1 MSGDGDIREDGDS
14 REDGHAVRPGATAGR
29 HPTTAGDDA
38 PADRWYCGPPGQR
51 RAYAVD
57 DLGGVEGGQGLV
69 VRAER
74 RTFAGDAIGYTGAAS
89 LKLTTERRPQ
99 RVALLRDRW
108 AQLARI
114 EHPNVVRALEVFE
127 GPGLFRTE
135 CPPDTADDVLYVAA
149 GWVEGRCLRG
159 VAPLDPPAAFGLAR
173 DVAAGLDALHAH
185 GLLHRDVHPGN
196 VVVDDVDR
204 AVIIDLGS
212 ARPDDGGTT
221 TTVAGALG
229 FIPPETLHATG
240 GAAADRWGLGM
251 VTVFALLGHPQGT
264 MSRAGLEAELGSALA
279 GIDNPRGAVDLLCAL
294 TDPDPARRPLDTAR
308 WAADLTACLDSSRRR
323 RRVPVPLAVA
333 AGAIGLVAAGAVLA
347 SLLDDDATTAEDVGS
362 ASAQPAS
369 TTPTCTPVTAGAG
382 GTSAALAGAVAR
394 LAPGGCAGGP
404 AERFVDAEVQPLTD
418 ATGQPDGVVVL
429 PPSGKGVRL
438 NDTMWASYRE
448 IAGKTSPQNAAIFG
462 GYPVAVEQPTDP
474 DAVVIRLDAGGLVIG
489 RRADTQMFWLPTHV
503 LDLWEAHGGLTG
515 ELGFPTTNPYFVG
528 GQLHLDFEH
537 GYMQAEMRDF
547 ASLLL
552 GAEVDTAVVLDGT
565 EAAAPLRDTEIGEHI
580 VRQTSGSAW
589 WVDADG
595 ARHWI
600 PDGGTWQCLGG
611 EDAVALDHLPG
622 WAVATLPLADP
633 ATCP

>member
-1 MSGDGDIREDGDS
+1 
-14 REDGHAVRPGATAGR
+14 
-29 HPTTAGDDA
+29 
-38 PADRWYCGPPGQR
+38 
-51 RAYAVD
+51 
-57 DLGGVEGGQGLV
+57 
-69 VRAER
+69 
-74 RTFAGDAIGYTGAAS
+74 
-89 LKLTTERRPQ
+89 
-99 RVALLRDRW
+99 
-108 AQLARI
+108 
-114 EHPNVVRALEVFE
+114 
-127 GPGLFRTE
+127 
-135 CPPDTADDVLYVAA
+135 
-149 GWVEGRCLRG
+149 
-159 VAPLDPPAAFGLAR
+159 
-173 DVAAGLDALHAH
+173 
-185 GLLHRDVHPGN
+185 
-196 VVVDDVDR
+196 
-204 AVIIDLGS
+204 
-212 ARPDDGGTT
+212 
-221 TTVAGALG
+221 
-229 FIPPETLHATG
+229 
-240 GAAADRWGLGM
+240 
-251 VTVFALLGHPQGT
+251 
-264 MSRAGLEAELGSALA
+264 
-279 GIDNPRGAVDLLCAL
+279 
-294 TDPDPARRPLDTAR
+294 
-308 WAADLTACLDSSRRR
+308 
-323 RRVPVPLAVA
+323 
-333 AGAIGLVAAGAVLA
+333 
-347 SLLDDDATTAEDVGS
+347 
-362 ASAQPAS
+362 
-369 TTPTCTPVTAGAG
+369 
-382 GTSAALAGAVAR
+382 
-394 LAPGGCAGGP
+394 
-404 AERFVDAEVQPLTD
+404 VQPLTD